1 MADDKVEGV
10 TTSETASFVAQ
21 RRAVTQ
27 TPGQDEALEAASAGK
42 VAPETKTEPD
52 PGTQAIL
59 EKLAAVEGKVEN
71 LTKFNEE
78 LKKDNFKLREKV
90 RRTRPAEEEEAEE
103 QEEGKAQEAE
113 AQFAKFEERIMK
125 KIAPVVHTVRAL
137 DFGSRIAA
145 IAAGNPEVAGA
156 IMALPPEVQA
166 NLADR
171 VERLAE
177 RMADESGD
185 PATATI
191 DAIFYLAGRH
201 GRQPAPEGVTL
212 PETKGRPSHE
222 AESEDRKINRALF
235 GENFVPKGRQKF

>member
-42 VAPETKTEPD
+42 VAPETKTQPD
-52 PGTQAIL
+52 PGPAIM
-59 EKLAAVEGKVEN
+59 EKLDALAGRVET
-71 LTKFNEE
+71 LQKFNEE
-78 LKKDNFKLREKV
+78 LKKDNYKLREKV
-90 RRTRPAEEEEAEE
+90 RRTRPAEEEEVEE
-103 QEEGKAQEAE
+103 REEAPAVDAE

-145 IAAGNPEVAGA
+145 IAAGNPDVASA
-156 IMALPPEVQA
+156 IMSLPPEVQA

-177 RMADESGD
+177 RMGEESGD
-185 PATATI
+185 PTTAAV

-201 GRQPAPEGVTL
+201 GRQPASEGVTL
-212 PETKGRPSHE
+212 PDTKGRPATE

-235 GENFVPKGRQKF
+235 GEQFVPKGRPKY